1 MNGSFY
7 NTNQTIDYLKSKGP
21 ENWRDPMETKTYGK
35 IGIGSTSPDT
45 SNFVMDVFG
54 PTRHVCQTFQI
65 CTPQHIFTATDN
77 IIKFPYNSNSLSNYP
92 PAPVSILPLPDI
104 VADVIQDVQNGIN
117 NLLKPSG
124 FNSLLGDGSAICD
137 FSNNITYII
146 CESGD
151 FFNIYSING
160 VYKLSTINIESNGN
174 IILSIKDIYNQ
185 DYGKCDI
192 TNIKSQG
199 PNTFIIFNTIDPYNP
214 PKTVNLNIKAIST
227 GFIEIIKNP
236 GLLNLKFSEVIRK
249 NISVPM
255 IFSVLGDSLFQG
267 NIFISGQFI
276 NSSDERIKR
285 DIQPYNIEL
294 SLDKINK
301 LRVVSY
307 REIDDKFRQ
316 KHIGFIAQELD
327 KVLPESVKK
336 NEKKFIPDI
345 YKNVNC
351 SWNNDKKYIEIDNSE
366 FNFNFMERIQIID
379 DEDIKFI
386 ISVIDTEDDKA
397 KLYSDSF
404 LEKEPNLK
412 SNKVLL
418 YGREIHDFHRIDK
431 NMIFSVCVG
440 AVQELSKKV
449 NLLEEKVLENKNLEE
464 KVLKLEKL
472 IETLINN
479 KKEEKIIE
487 IKPRKTRVKKENK

>member
-65 CTPQHIFTATDN
+65 CTPQNIFSGSDN
-77 IIKFPYNSNSLSNYP
+77 ILKFPYNSNSLSNYP

-104 VADVIQDVQNGIN
+104 IADVIQDIKNGIN
-117 NLLKPSG
+117 NLLQPSS
-124 FNSLLGDGSAICD
+124 FDSLLGDGSAICD

-151 FFNIYSING
+151 YFNIYSING
-160 VYKLSTINIESNGN
+160 IYKLSNITKESGKIFLNV
-174 IILSIKDIYNQ
+174 LDIYNT
-185 DYGKCDI
+185 YGKNDI
-192 TNIKSQG
+192 TDIKSQD
-199 PNTFIIFNTIDPYNP
+199 PNKNTLNITITN
-214 PKTVNLNIKAIST
+214 TNLIIKAIST
-227 GFIEIIKNP
+227 DFIRKNDNP
-236 GLLNLKFSEVIRK
+236 GLTNLAFSGVIRN